1 MVYKKGVRKLIN
13 KALLQRWRDQVVGL
27 DTKVPLGNGMMATSI
42 NFDNAATTP
51 PFKAVIKNI
60 CNFAPWYSSIHR
72 GAGYKSQLSSNI
84 YEMARYKVSSFVKA
98 NPSVHDI
105 IFVKNT
111 TEAINKVA
119 YRLWDANN
127 KKVILCSDMEHH
139 SNDLP
144 WRDKYHVDYICID
157 NKGRLMLN
165 DLEDKLQKYG
175 DKVVLVTIAG
185 ASNVTG
191 HINPI
196 HKIARIA
203 HRYGAKLLVDG
214 AQLVP
219 HASVDMK
226 PFYSPEHID
235 FLTFS
240 GHKMYA
246 PFGIG
251 ILIGPKEIFKE
262 GAPEFTGGGTV
273 KAVTHDFVCW
283 ADSPNKE
290 EAGTPNLMGVI
301 ALSTAI
307 DILTAIGMDNIE
319 VYERALIRYAIR
331 RLAPIPNIQL
341 YGDIENID
349 NRVAIISFN
358 IKDLPH
364 GLIASALSYE
374 SAISVRSGCFCAHPY
389 IQKLLGLSPEDIQ
402 KQIKTIKSPYAGM
415 VRVSFGL
422 YNTKE
427 EIDILVD
434 KLWEIALNPDRYKD
448 KYRPI

>member
-1 MVYKKGVRKLIN
+1 MLNNNALI
-13 KALLQRWRDQVVGL
+13 KRWRSQVVGL
-27 DTKVPLGNGMMATSI
+27 DTKVPLGNGSMATSI

-72 GAGYKSQLSSNI
+72 GAGFKSQLSSHI
-84 YEMARYKVSSFVKA
+84 YELARYKVASFVKA
-98 NPSVHDI
+98 NPAVHDI

-111 TEAINKVA
+111 TEAINKMA
-119 YRLWDANN
+119 YRLWDTN
-127 KKVILCSDMEHH
+127 KKQVILCSDMEHH

-144 WRDKYHVDYICID
+144 WRDKFHVDYIGID
-157 NKGRLMLN
+157 DNGRLMLD
-165 DLEDKLQKYG
+165 DLEDKLRKYG
-175 DKVVLVTIAG
+175 DKVALVAITG

-196 HKIARIA
+196 HKIAQMV
-203 HRYGAKLLVDG
+203 HSHGTKLLVDG

-219 HASVDMK
+219 HAPVDMK

-240 GHKMYA
+240 AHKMYA

-251 ILIGPKEIFKE
+251 VLIGPKEFFRD
-262 GAPEFTGGGTV
+262 GAPELRGGGTV

-283 ADSPNKE
+283 ADSPHKE
-290 EAGTPNLMGVI
+290 EAGTPNLMGVV

-307 DILTAIGMDNIE
+307 DILNSIGMNSIE
-319 VYERALIRYAIR
+319 TYERTLTKYAISKM
-331 RLAPIPNIQL
+331 AAIPNIKI

-364 GLIASALSYE
+364 GLVASALSYE

-389 IQKLLGLSPEDIQ
+389 IQKLLGLSPEEIQ

-427 EIDILVD
+427 EIDLLVD
-434 KLWEIALNPDRYKD
+434 KLWDIALNPNEYKD

>member
-1 MVYKKGVRKLIN
+1 MLISN
-13 KALLQRWRDQVVGL
+13 PMLQWWRDQVVGL
-27 DTKVPLGNGMMATSI
+27 DTKVPLGNGMMATAI

-72 GAGYKSQLSSNI
+72 GSGYKSQLSSHI
-84 YEMARYKVSSFVKA
+84 YELARYKVASFVKA
-98 NPSVHDI
+98 SPTVHDV
-105 IFVKNT
+105 IFVRNT
-111 TEAINKVA
+111 TEAINKLA

-127 KKVILCSDMEHH
+127 KQVILCSDMEHH

-144 WRDKYHVDYICID
+144 WRDKFHVDYICID
-157 NKGRLMLN
+157 GKGRLMLD
-165 DLEDKLQKYG
+165 DLEDKLKKYRG
-175 DKVVLVTIAG
+175 KVALVTITG

-196 HKIARIA
+196 HKIAEMA
-203 HRYGAKLLVDG
+203 HSHGAKILVDG

-219 HASVDMK
+219 HAPIDMR
-226 PFYSPEHID
+226 PFFSPEHID

-251 ILIGPKEIFKE
+251 VLIGPKDFFKN
-262 GAPEFTGGGTV
+262 GAPELRGGGTV

-283 ADSPNKE
+283 ADPPHKE
-290 EAGTPNLMGVI
+290 EAGTPNLMGVV

-307 DILTAIGMDNIE
+307 DILNSIGMADIE
-319 VYERALIRYAIR
+319 AYERELTRYAINKM
-331 RLAPIPNIQL
+331 ASIPNIKI

-349 NRVAIISFN
+349 NRISIISFN
-358 IKDLPH
+358 IKGLPH
-364 GLIASALSYE
+364 GLVAAVLAYE

-389 IQKLLGLSPEDIQ
+389 IQKLLGISPEEIQ
-402 KQIKTIKSPYAGM
+402 KQIRTFKSPFAGM

-427 EIDILVD
+427 EVDILVD
-434 KLWEIALNPDRYKD
+434 KLWEIALNPNEYKD